1 MRGPRGGA
9 RLAPPHPAG
18 PRTGPGKDKGGRPEG
33 STRTVQ
39 PRSSPKQTTAI
50 STIAAE
56 VTPTIGQARHPPFIG
71 GPDALSDPPP
81 RWALVLAR
89 APAGAAA
96 VLGRRDAEADDVAA
110 EAVLGIL
117 AGGRGLD
124 MPAWFVLHH
133 AQSLGRRRAFDLPR
147 RRRGR
152 RSGADRRVDP
162 LLRSATLDL
171 DAACHIADPALD
183 REAALLNREREAARE
198 RALACVAG
206 LPAAQRR
213 AVCDR
218 LAGQALNA
226 AGRQA
231 HHAAVGR
238 LRRAMAVATPDLRL
252 PFPS

>member
-1 MRGPRGGA
+1 MARGVGRGWRRPTPRA
-9 RLAPPHPAG
+9 HAPDQ
-18 PRTGPGKDKGGRPEG
+18 GKDKGGRPEG

-39 PRSSPKQTTAI
+39 PRRSPKQTTAI

-56 VTPTIGQARHPPFIG
+56 VTPTIGQARHPPCIDD
-71 GPDALSDPPP
+71 PDALSDRPL

-89 APAGAAA
+89 ARAGAAA
-96 VLGRRDAEADDVAA
+96 VLGRRDAEADDAA

-117 AGGRGLD
+117 AGGRGPG

-133 AQSLGRRRAFDLPR
+133 AQGLGRRRAFDLLR

-152 RSGADRRVDP
+152 RSGAGQRVDP

-171 DAACHIADPALD
+171 DAAWHIVDPAPD
-183 REAALLNREREAARE
+183 PEAALLSREREAARE

-213 AVCDR
+213 AVYDR

-238 LRRAMAVATPDLRL
+238 LRRAMAVAAPDLRL
-252 PFPS
+252 PFSS